1 MDIQNRKVLI
11 LGGFGMVGQ
20 ALLRELAAKKPAE
33 LIIASLLESEARAAV
48 KQITEEAPGVKAT
61 PVWGNVFLRVDL
73 KDLQR
78 HELLENAEYRN
89 ALIADAMEPMDEEIL
104 ARSTVHQ
111 IISHHKPNI
120 IIDAVNSATGLAYQN
135 VYRGYYRV
143 REELT
148 AAVDQDQ
155 LTQSLVVEV
164 EKLLA
169 SLYIPQLIRHTQIMY
184 ESMRRNKTRVYLK
197 IGTSGTGGMGLNIPY
212 THSEE
217 KPSRVL
223 LSKTALAGAQTLL
236 LFLMGRTPD
245 APITKEIKPAA
256 AIAWKSI
263 NYGPITKH
271 GQPIPMVDCHPDNA
285 LQLTDTFD
293 FASDPCHA
301 LDRNMESVY
310 IDTGEN
316 GIFSLWEFEC
326 ITAVG
331 QMEFVTPE
339 EIAQNAIME
348 IEGDNTG
355 HDIINALD
363 NAIMGPTYRAGSM
376 RHRAINHMERLV
388 KEHDQ
393 ESVAFELLGP
403 PRLSKLLHES
413 NLLRQTIGSLE
424 ALATAEPADLVQKV
438 EQLITENQQLRSSI
452 LSIGVP
458 ILMSDGKQLLRGAT
472 IAIPA
477 SLGRAS
483 INMSAADKDN
493 WAKTGWVDLRLQNF
507 VKWQARAIAIIA
519 EADSIP
525 ANDTSSQFHHNVD
538 YWDIE
543 AQLNP
548 GKVVAWIFIN
558 EEEGA
563 REKR

>member
-1 MDIQNRKVLI
+1 
-11 LGGFGMVGQ
+11 
-20 ALLRELAAKKPAE
+20 
-33 LIIASLLESEARAAV
+33 
-48 KQITEEAPGVKAT
+48 
-61 PVWGNVFLRVDL
+61 
-73 KDLQR
+73 
-78 HELLENAEYRN
+78 
-89 ALIADAMEPMDEEIL
+89 
-104 ARSTVHQ
+104 
-111 IISHHKPNI
+111 
-120 IIDAVNSATGLAYQN
+120 
-135 VYRGYYRV
+135 
-143 REELT
+143 
-148 AAVDQDQ
+148 
-155 LTQSLVVEV
+155 
-164 EKLLA
+164 
-169 SLYIPQLIRHTQIMY
+169 MY

-223 LSKTALAGAQTLL
+223 LSKTSLAGAQTLL

-263 NYGPITKH
+263 NYGQIKKY

-285 LQLTDTFD
+285 LCLTDTFN
-293 FASDPCHA
+293 FESDPCHA
-301 LDRNMESVY
+301 LDRDLEGVY

-339 EIAQNAIME
+339 EIAQNTIME

-393 ESVAFELLGP
+393 DSVAFELLGP

-413 NLLRQTIGSLE
+413 NLIRQTVDSLE
-424 ALATAEPADLVQKV
+424 ALATTEPADMVRKV
-438 EQLITENQQLRSSI
+438 EQLITKNQHLRSSI

-458 ILMSDGKQLLRGAT
+458 ILLSDGKQLLRGSRV
-472 IAIPA
+472 AIPSA
-477 SLGRAS
+477 LGRAS
-483 INMSAADKDN
+483 IKMTDADKEN
-493 WAKTGWVDLRLQNF
+493 WAEAGWVDLRLKNIT
-507 VKWQARAIAIIA
+507 KWQARAKAIIS
-519 EADSIP
+519 ESSKIP
-525 ANDTSSQFHHNVD
+525 VTDTSSQFHHNAD
-538 YWDIE
+538 YWDIG
-543 AQLNP
+543 APLNP
-548 GKVVAWIFIN
+548 GKVVAWIFVN
-558 EEEGA
+558 EEAGL